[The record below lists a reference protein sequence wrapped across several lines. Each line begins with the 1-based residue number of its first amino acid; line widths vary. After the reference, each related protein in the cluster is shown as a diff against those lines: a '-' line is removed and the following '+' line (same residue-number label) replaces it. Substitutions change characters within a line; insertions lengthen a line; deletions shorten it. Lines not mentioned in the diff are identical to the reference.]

1 MSEYGNMTLDE
12 YRDTLASD
20 SPTPGGGSA
29 AAIALSQAAALATM
43 VCNLTEGREKWKD
56 GWIAAENT
64 RSVSAPLLEL
74 GHSLASRDAIAFDQ
88 VMSAYRMPKST
99 DAETAVRSKA
109 ITDATILA
117 YEVPMETAHAA
128 FSLLQSLLGL
138 AQNGNGNAVTDVG
151 VAALLASAACK
162 GGIFNAEINLQ
173 SLNSAEFEQS
183 YINMKALRERCSEI
197 SREIMKTVHNR
208 IQS

>member
-64 RSVSAPLLEL
+64 RSVSASYTIFVKP
-74 GHSLASRDAIAFDQ
+74 SVRPNANAFPDARQ
-88 VMSAYRMPKST
+88 LKRPT
-99 DAETAVRSKA
+99 
-109 ITDATILA
+109 L
-117 YEVPMETAHAA
+117 
-128 FSLLQSLLGL
+128 
-138 AQNGNGNAVTDVG
+138 
-151 VAALLASAACK
+151 
-162 GGIFNAEINLQ
+162 
-173 SLNSAEFEQS
+173 
-183 YINMKALRERCSEI
+183 
-197 SREIMKTVHNR
+197 
-208 IQS
+208 